1 MLLRHITPNAVAPV
15 IVVATI
21 ALGTY
26 IALEATLSYLGAGL
40 KPPTVSWGI
49 DVSSAAAQTRS
60 EGRTDNGPQNCRRPG
75 GSGVKS

>member
-1 MLLRHITPNAVAPV
+1 MAPV

-26 IALEATLSYLGAGL
+26 IALEATLSYLGVGL

-49 DVSSAAAQTRS
+49 DISQASTQIRNAPHMLLWLLP
-60 EGRTDNGPQNCRRPG
+60 GR
-75 GSGVKS
+75 